1 MDDYELEL
9 LEVVENSGDFKRVE
23 NFEEEVMEAKIAAKN
38 FLKKTKNV
46 NIRIPEFDMLMLKRR
61 SAELNIP
68 YQTILSSLI
77 HQYVTKKVTLSFLE
91 IAKDESNVVDYP
103 S

>member
-1 MDDYELEL
+1 MKMDEYELDL
-9 LEVVENSGDFKRVE
+9 LDAVENATKFKRVE
-23 NFEEEVMEAKIAAKN
+23 NFEEELAEAKMASNN

-77 HQYVTKKVTLSFLE
+77 HQYVTKKVKLTF
-91 IAKDESNVVDYP
+91 
-103 S
+103 

>member
-1 MDDYELEL
+1 MKMDEYELEL
-9 LEVVENSGDFKRVE
+9 LDTVEETTEFQRVE
-23 NFEEEVMEAKIAAKN
+23 NFEDELLEAKMAANN

-77 HQYVTKKVTLSFLE
+77 HQYVTQKVKLSF
-91 IAKDESNVVDYP
+91 
-103 S
+103 

>member
-1 MDDYELEL
+1 MKMDEYELEL
-9 LEVVENSGDFKRVE
+9 LDSVEATTEFQRVE
-23 NFEEEVMEAKIAAKN
+23 NFEEELLEAKLAANN

-77 HQYVTKKVTLSFLE
+77 HQYVTKKVKLSF
-91 IAKDESNVVDYP
+91 
-103 S
+103 

>member
-1 MDDYELEL
+1 MQMDEYELEL
-9 LEVVENSGDFKRVE
+9 LDAVEATTEFQQVE
-23 NFEEEVMEAKIAAKN
+23 NFEDELLEAKIAANN

-77 HQYVTKKVTLSFLE
+77 HQYVTQKVKLSF
-91 IAKDESNVVDYP
+91 
-103 S
+103 

>member
-1 MDDYELEL
+1 MKLDDYELDLLEAVENTTEFTRVNDFEDEL
-9 LEVVENSGDFKRVE
+9 LE
-23 NFEEEVMEAKIAAKN
+23 AKMAANN
-38 FLKKTKNV
+38 FLKKTKNI

-77 HQYVTKKVTLSFLE
+77 HQYVTKDLIF
-91 IAKDESNVVDYP
+91 
-103 S
+103 

>member
-1 MDDYELEL
+1 MQMDEYELEL
-9 LEVVENSGDFKRVE
+9 LDAIETTTEFQRVE
-23 NFEEEVMEAKIAAKN
+23 NFEDELLEAKIAANN

-77 HQYVTKKVTLSFLE
+77 HQYVTQKVKLSF
-91 IAKDESNVVDYP
+91 
-103 S
+103 

>member
-1 MDDYELEL
+1 MKMDEYEIGL
-9 LEVVENSGDFKRVE
+9 LEDVEETIEFKRVE
-23 NFEEEVMEAKIAAKN
+23 NFEDELLDAKMAANN
-38 FLKKTKNV
+38 FLKKTKNI

-77 HQYVTKKVTLSFLE
+77 HQYVTQKIKLSF
-91 IAKDESNVVDYP
+91 
-103 S
+103 

>member
-1 MDDYELEL
+1 MKLDEYELDLLEAVENTTEFTRVNDFEDEL
-9 LEVVENSGDFKRVE
+9 LEAKR
-23 NFEEEVMEAKIAAKN
+23 AANN
-38 FLKKTKNV
+38 FLKKTKNI

-77 HQYVTKKVTLSFLE
+77 HQYVTKDLKLSF
-91 IAKDESNVVDYP
+91 
-103 S
+103 

>member
-1 MDDYELEL
+1 MKMDEYDLDL
-9 LEVVENSGDFKRVE
+9 LDAVEAATEFQRVE
-23 NFEEEVMEAKIAAKN
+23 NFEDELLEAKMAANN

-77 HQYVTKKVTLSFLE
+77 HQYVTKKVKLSF
-91 IAKDESNVVDYP
+91 
-103 S
+103 

>member
-1 MDDYELEL
+1 MKLDDYELDLLEAVENTTEFTRVNDFEDEL
-9 LEVVENSGDFKRVE
+9 LE
-23 NFEEEVMEAKIAAKN
+23 AKMAANN
-38 FLKKTKNV
+38 FLKKTKNI

-77 HQYVTKKVTLSFLE
+77 HQYVTKDLKLSL
-91 IAKDESNVVDYP
+91 
-103 S
+103 

>member
-1 MDDYELEL
+1 MKMDEYELEL
-9 LEVVENSGDFKRVE
+9 LEAVEETHDFQRVE
-23 NFEEEVMEAKIAAKN
+23 NFEEELLEAKMAANN

-61 SAELNIP
+61 SAEMNIP

-77 HQYVTKKVTLSFLE
+77 HQYVTKKVTLSF
-91 IAKDESNVVDYP
+91 
-103 S
+103 

>member
-1 MDDYELEL
+1 MKMDEYELDL
-9 LEVVENSGDFKRVE
+9 LEAVEKTDKFQRVE
-23 NFEEEVMEAKIAAKN
+23 NFEDELLEAKLASKN
-38 FLKKTKNV
+38 FLKKTKNI

-77 HQYVTKKVTLSFLE
+77 HQYVTKKIKLSL
-91 IAKDESNVVDYP
+91 
-103 S
+103 

>member
-1 MDDYELEL
+1 MKLDDYELDLLEAVENTTEFTRVNDFEDEL
-9 LEVVENSGDFKRVE
+9 LE
-23 NFEEEVMEAKIAAKN
+23 AKMAANN
-38 FLKKTKNV
+38 FLKKTKNI

-77 HQYVTKKVTLSFLE
+77 HQYVTKDLKLSF
-91 IAKDESNVVDYP
+91 
-103 S
+103 

>member
-1 MDDYELEL
+1 MKMDEYELDL
-9 LEVVENSGDFKRVE
+9 LDAIEKSTEFQKVE
-23 NFEEEVMEAKIAAKN
+23 NFEDELLEAKMAANN
-38 FLKKTKNV
+38 FLKKTKNI

-77 HQYVTKKVTLSFLE
+77 HQYVTKKVKLSF
-91 IAKDESNVVDYP
+91 
-103 S
+103 

>member
-1 MDDYELEL
+1 MKMDEYELEL
-9 LEVVENSGDFKRVE
+9 LDSIEANSNFQRVE
-23 NFEEEVMEAKIAAKN
+23 NFEEELIEAKMAANN

-77 HQYVTKKVTLSFLE
+77 HQYVTQKVKLSF
-91 IAKDESNVVDYP
+91 
-103 S
+103 

>member
-1 MDDYELEL
+1 MKLDKYELDLLEAVENTTEFTRVNDFEDEL
-9 LEVVENSGDFKRVE
+9 LE
-23 NFEEEVMEAKIAAKN
+23 AKMAANN
-38 FLKKTKNV
+38 FLKKTKNI

-77 HQYVTKKVTLSFLE
+77 HQYVTKDLKLSF
-91 IAKDESNVVDYP
+91 
-103 S
+103 

>member
-1 MDDYELEL
+1 MQMDEYELEL
-9 LEVVENSGDFKRVE
+9 LDAVETTSEFQRVE
-23 NFEEEVMEAKIAAKN
+23 NFEDELLEAKIAANN

-77 HQYVTKKVTLSFLE
+77 HQYVTKKVKLSF
-91 IAKDESNVVDYP
+91 
-103 S
+103 

>member
-1 MDDYELEL
+1 MKMDEYELEL
-9 LEVVENSGDFKRVE
+9 LESVEKTPIFERVE
-23 NFEEEVMEAKIAAKN
+23 NFEDELLEAKLAAKN
-38 FLKKTKNV
+38 FLKKTKNI

-77 HQYVTKKVTLSFLE
+77 HQYVTQKVKLTF
-91 IAKDESNVVDYP
+91 
-103 S
+103 